1 VILSPKFSESLPL
14 SFHAFIIVVYCI
26 LIDCVPHDK
35 VILVWSNNS
44 SCDFKTKSTR
54 TSRVKYL
61 KVHNSFFHSNK
72 ASVLEH
78 IAPIYFSIYSV
89 VVVLHVCVIECAP
102 MIGLTR
108 LDLSFLE
115 ALVLG

>member
-1 VILSPKFSESLPL
+1 VILLQ
-14 SFHAFIIVVYCI
+14 
-26 LIDCVPHDK
+26 
-35 VILVWSNNS
+35 SNNS
-44 SCDFKTKSTR
+44 SWDFKTKSTR

-61 KVHNSFFHSNK
+61 KIHNSFSQSNK

-78 IAPIYFSIYSV
+78 IAPIYFSIYSI
-89 VVVLHVCVIECAP
+89 VVVLHACVNECTP

-108 LDLSFLE
+108 INLSFLE